1 MKREIIQ
8 DFLNLP
14 GIVGAALMDG
24 RSRPYFFGVDQTLN
38 FQQKEALAQGI
49 QQVVDTTPDSFGTF
63 EFQFIGHQV
72 FIYKLQ
78 HGMVLLVLTG
88 EHLVLPDYHHAINL
102 LCSELQEDEANAIA
116 TFRLFAGNLA
126 GTSQNTWV
134 QPVSLPTPNVTDSAP
149 SDATPQLD
157 SVTLNGSTA
166 PSKSSASPGSSVS
179 PEPSA
184 VPADE
189 PAPVATPEPPIAD
202 PPTPSL
208 SISAKDV
215 AVFLSQMSQIATHY
229 LGNTVVVNYW
239 KSTRP
244 DEAWLSQF
252 QIDRSAQFQFQATG
266 STEAT
271 SPLTEEQQQWIR
283 EWIAAFITR
292 CSKVIRDFKN
302 LVQQSVVDENLQALL
317 SKD

>member
-14 GIVGAALMDG
+14 GIAGVALMDG

-78 HGMVLLVLTG
+78 HGMILLVLTG
-88 EHLVLPDYHHAINL
+88 EQLVLPDYHHAIHL
-102 LCSELQEDEANAIA
+102 LCSELQADAANAIA

-134 QPVSLPTPNVTDSAP
+134 QPAPLPTPNVTDSAP
-149 SDATPQLD
+149 SGAPPQIDSATR
-157 SVTLNGSTA
+157 NGSTA
-166 PSKSSASPGSSVS
+166 PSKPSAS

-184 VPADE
+184 DPADE
-189 PAPVATPEPPIAD
+189 PAPVATPEPPVSD
-202 PPTPSL
+202 SPTPSL

-215 AVFLSQMSQIATHY
+215 AMFLSQMSQIATHY

-252 QIDRSAQFQFQATG
+252 QIDRSAHFQFQATG

-283 EWIAAFITR
+283 EWIAAFINR
-292 CSKVIRDFKN
+292 SSKVIRDFKN
-302 LVQQSVVDENLQALL
+302 LVQQSVVDENLRALL
-317 SKD
+317 SED